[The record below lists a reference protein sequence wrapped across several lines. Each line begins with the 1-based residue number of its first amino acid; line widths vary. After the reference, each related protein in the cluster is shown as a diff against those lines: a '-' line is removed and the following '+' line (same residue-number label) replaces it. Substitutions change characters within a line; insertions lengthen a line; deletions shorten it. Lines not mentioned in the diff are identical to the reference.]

1 MKLLRETIRNLMLEQ
16 YSIQNQM
23 EALKK
28 YAEVDGAGALEMARA
43 FPDFTAANL
52 DFLFEP
58 IKRSIHSNISDTI
71 SSNLEYPT
79 RSEEVTD
86 LWIEFS
92 PRPKRFQPADGMNLT
107 DAQVEER
114 YQDAVT
120 RAELAEKA
128 IPEIMDIIIN
138 EFDLLEMQLLNQ
150 PIPQDVQVTRSG
162 ALRFDEEL
170 IFEWPAKSGQH
181 TQMSVEIGI
190 WKNEITID
198 LL

>member
-1 MKLLRETIRNLMLEQ
+1 MKQLRKTIRKLMLEQ
-16 YSIQNQM
+16 YSIQDQM
-23 EALKK
+23 GSLKK
-28 YAEVDGAGALEMARA
+28 YAEVDGVGALEMARS
-43 FPDFTAANL
+43 FPDFAEANL

-58 IKRSIHSNISDTI
+58 IKRSIYANISDTI
-71 SSNLEYPT
+71 SSELEYPT
-79 RSEEVTD
+79 RNEELMD

-114 YQDAVT
+114 YQDAVS

-138 EFDLLEMQLLNQ
+138 EFDFLGMQLLNQ
-150 PIPQDVQVTRSG
+150 PLRPNVQVKRYG
-162 ALRFDEEL
+162 AIKFEEEL
-170 IFEWPAKSGQH
+170 SFEWPTKSDKY
-181 TQMSVEIGI
+181 TQISVEIGI